1 MGWVDPTQ
9 ELDDIHAWFEERD
22 LELELFERE
31 GGRWRAIVSP
41 VGESKGVGEFI
52 DGLDRLDAA
61 RKAQRRYSTRQLRM
75 AMDGLAKV
83 AQSDVVQLL
92 AAELLL
98 ARVPLGRGRA
108 GRRMVVASAVWMLD
122 PGRRKATATVGKVA
136 GDWARVRLREG
147 STQTGKQAPLPPV
160 TQEQVLGAAE
170 KGLGLIRERLAKA
183 NEQRRQP

>member
-9 ELDDIHAWFEERD
+9 EIDEIHAWFEDRD

-31 GGRWRAIVSP
+31 GGRWRAIVSQ

-61 RKAQRRYSTRQLRM
+61 RRAQRRYSTRQLRI

-92 AAELLL
+92 AAELLI

-122 PGRRKATATVGKVA
+122 PQRRKATKV
-136 GDWARVRLREG
+136 
-147 STQTGKQAPLPPV
+147 
-160 TQEQVLGAAE
+160 
-170 KGLGLIRERLAKA
+170 
-183 NEQRRQP
+183 